1 MKAAFGKRWAGK
13 TGTPFNFFRT
23 RRLGNAMFVTVN
35 LVNEHSDYESVNSG
49 PRYDNYNGKGDNSV
63 MNRTVHSCTLGRLQ
77 KQISGSSSLLM
88 PGFIEK
94 AKNLYGEAWTKAK
107 GKEGGGQ
114 FTKMAK
120 GKERV
125 GQFTKKALAVSESAS
140 KPAPT
145 PPTQDTP
152 PSPSQDIPAA
162 TASNNQTA
170 GNQTE
175 LAVPATATDNQT
187 ELAVPATATGNQD
200 DI

>member
-1 MKAAFGKRWAGK
+1 
-13 TGTPFNFFRT
+13 
-23 RRLGNAMFVTVN
+23 
-35 LVNEHSDYESVNSG
+35 
-49 PRYDNYNGKGDNSV
+49 
-63 MNRTVHSCTLGRLQ
+63 
-77 KQISGSSSLLM
+77 M

-107 GKEGGGQ
+107 GKEGGQ

-125 GQFTKKALAVSESAS
+125 GQFTESAS